1 METKLTQNG
10 KEIAYLS
17 AAFGS
22 LHSGIL
28 SSDYFKRFFTETN
41 ILFFLSNNFYLF
53 FLMSWWL

>member
-53 FLMSWWL
+53 F